1 MTLKF
6 PVIILA
12 SPQLGEN
19 IGSAA
24 RLMSNFGFCELRI
37 VTPRDGWPN
46 AKAIE
51 LSANAIDIINTAKI
65 FPSVNKA
72 IADITLLFAT
82 SCQRRDLAKPA
93 LELEDTAK
101 ICIRKLPTEKIGFLF
116 GRERS
121 GLSNDELILADFIT
135 TIPTYTVNTSLN
147 LAQAVGLVC
156 YELYKTYAKKRPPD
170 KILSKKRTNTL
181 ATKTETEFFFNT
193 LESQLK
199 IKGFF
204 KNEKMEP
211 VMRRNI
217 RNMFLKA
224 QLTDQ
229 DLRTLHGILTALK
242 G

>member
-24 RLMSNFGFCELRI
+24 RLMSNFGFSELRI
-37 VTPRDGWPN
+37 VAPRDGWPN
-46 AKAIE
+46 EKAIE
-51 LSANAIDIINTAKI
+51 LSAKGINIVNNAKVFAN
-65 FPSVNKA
+65 VNEA
-72 IADITLLFAT
+72 IADLTLLFAT
-82 SCQRRDLAKPA
+82 SCQRRDLAKPS
-93 LELEDTAK
+93 LELEDTVNLCVK
-101 ICIRKLPTEKIGFLF
+101 NVPTEKIGFMF

-121 GLSNDELILADFIT
+121 GLSNDELILADYLV
-135 TIPTYTVNTSLN
+135 TIPTHNFNTSLN

-156 YELYKTYAKKRPPD
+156 YEFYTNYIKTHPLSSPS
-170 KILSKKRTNTL
+170 SKKQKGLL
-181 ATKTETEFFFNT
+181 ATKKETEFFFNT

-199 IKGFF
+199 TKGFF

-211 VMRRNI
+211 TMRRNI

-242 G
+242 S

>member
-24 RLMSNFGFCELRI
+24 RLMSNFGFSELRI
-37 VTPRDGWPN
+37 VAPRDGWPN

-51 LSANAIDIINTAKI
+51 LAAKGIDIISNATVFDNI
-65 FPSVNKA
+65 NEA
-72 IADITLLFAT
+72 IADLTMLFAT
-82 SCQRRDLAKPA
+82 SCQRRDLAKPTLA
-93 LELEDTAK
+93 LEDTADL
-101 ICIRKLPTEKIGFLF
+101 CIKKVSSEKIGFMF

-121 GLSNDELILADFIT
+121 GLSNDELILADYIT
-135 TIPTYTVNTSLN
+135 TIPTHHFNTSLN

-156 YELYKTYAKKRPPD
+156 YEFYTNYLKTNPPSRSSCKKQ
-170 KILSKKRTNTL
+170 KSTLASKK
-181 ATKTETEFFFNT
+181 ETEFFFNT
-193 LESQLK
+193 LEAELK
-199 IKGFF
+199 TKGFF

-211 VMRRNI
+211 TMRKNI

-242 G
+242 S